1 MKNLKNSVQL
11 IGHLGQTPEVSNLD
25 KGKKIARFSLATNES
40 YKGADGQRNTNT
52 TWHNLVA
59 WDAKADYIEKYLSKG
74 NEVLIQGRISNRTYE
89 DKSGQTK
96 YISEI
101 IISDILKLSKE
112 DKV

>member
-11 IGHLGQTPEVSNLD
+11 IGHLGKAPEITTLE
-25 KGKKIARFSLATNES
+25 KGKKLARFTLATNES
-40 YKGADGQRNTNT
+40 YKSANGDKVTNT

-59 WDAKADYIEKYLSKG
+59 WDNKAEYVEKFLAKG
-74 NEVLIQGRISNRTYE
+74 QEVLIQGRISNRTYE

-101 IISDILKLSKE
+101 IINDVLKISKE
-112 DKV
+112 TV